1 MPSEAAEE
9 FKEMELWE
17 HLQELRSRLIRSVA
31 YMVGGMIVA
40 FIVYPWLYRLFFAP
54 IDHIMRKHP
63 KWFIGY
69 QSITEGFMLQLE
81 VAFIAGLV
89 IAIPLI
95 TFEIWG
101 FVAPGLT
108 RNERKVCYL
117 VFPLS
122 IFFFFLGITCG
133 YIIMEPALMWFAG
146 YIPADSVLIQ
156 NPAKYLS
163 FEVKMV
169 VAFGVCFQLPLVLM
183 AMSYIG
189 FLSSKSLRE
198 QWRIWIVVCA
208 AIGAFATPGGDVFSM
223 VVMTVAL
230 IILYIASIGL
240 CGIVER
246 YRTSQDRRAA
256 L

>member
-1 MPSEAAEE
+1 
-9 FKEMELWE
+9 MELWE

-31 YMVGGMIVA
+31 SMVGGMIVA

-54 IDHIMRKHP
+54 IDHIMKRPPNMH
-63 KWFIGY
+63 IGWT
-69 QSITEGFMLQLE
+69 SITQGFMLQLE

-89 IAIPLI
+89 IAIPMI
-95 TFEIWG
+95 TMEIWG
-101 FVAPGLT
+101 FVSPGLT

-117 VFPLS
+117 IFPLS
-122 IFFFFLGITCG
+122 IAFFFLGVFCG
-133 YIIMEPALMWFAG
+133 YIIMEPALSWFAG
-146 YIPADSVLIQ
+146 YIPEDTMVLQ
-156 NPAKYLS
+156 SPALYLS
-163 FEVKMV
+163 FMVKMV

-189 FLSSKSLRE
+189 FLSSKTLRE
-198 QWRIWIVVCA
+198 QWRVSIVVCA

-240 CGIVER
+240 CGLVER
-246 YRTSQDRRAA
+246 YRTNQDRRTNA
-256 L
+256 